1 MIAAALLV
9 LAAPLTPVGATSSVP
24 HDADDPAVWIN
35 PADPA
40 KSLIL
45 GTDKNEE
52 TGGLYAWNLDGE
64 EQWKVTPMDR
74 PNNVDVIQSGAV
86 VTERIQRRLRLVS
99 ILRDGS
105 PRDVTGQTAVLAHEQ
120 GEKGA
125 PMGVAVWSP
134 EPGAFEAVV
143 SQKESSRWR
152 PLQRLRIAFEDGD
165 QRRPMHARPAGRLG
179 VYSGDPEGEIEAM
192 VIDRERGIL
201 FYADELS
208 GIRAW
213 DLRADRALAHFGL
226 TGYEGDRE
234 GLAIWR
240 RGGRTLLVSCDQI
253 EQASR
258 LHVWDVT
265 NPSRPVRIAIIP
277 TVSDSTDG
285 IEISTEAV
293 SPKYPAG
300 ILVMMDSDE
309 RRFQIYDLRDLERRL

>member
-1 MIAAALLV
+1 VDIVQSVAAV
-9 LAAPLTPVGATSSVP
+9 S
-24 HDADDPAVWIN
+24 
-35 PADPA
+35 
-40 KSLIL
+40 
-45 GTDKNEE
+45 
-52 TGGLYAWNLDGE
+52 
-64 EQWKVTPMDR
+64 
-74 PNNVDVIQSGAV
+74 
-86 VTERIQRRLRLVS
+86 ERIQRRLRLVS
-99 ILRDGS
+99 IRPNGT
-105 PRDVTGQTAVLAHEQ
+105 PQDVTGETAVFAHEQ

-125 PMGVAVWSP
+125 PMGLAVWSP
-134 EPGAFEAVV
+134 VPGIYEAVV
-143 SQKESSRWR
+143 SAKESPRWR
-152 PLQRLRIAFEDGD
+152 PLQRLSISMES
-165 QRRPMHARPAGRLG
+165 QRMNAQPVGRLG

-213 DLRADRALAHFGL
+213 DLRADRALSHFGL

-258 LHVWDVT
+258 LHIWDVT
-265 NPSRPVRIAIIP
+265 NPSRPVRIATIP

-300 ILVMMDSDE
+300 ILVMMDSDD
-309 RRFQIYDLRDLERRL
+309 RRFQIYDLRDLDRRL

>member
-9 LAAPLTPVGATSSVP
+9 LAAPLTPVGATSPVP
-24 HDADDPAVWIN
+24 HDADDPAVWIH

-52 TGGLYAWNLDGE
+52 TGGLYAWNLDGV

-74 PNNVDVIQSGAV
+74 PNNVDIVQSVAAV
-86 VTERIQRRLRLVS
+86 SERIQRRLRLVS
-99 ILRDGS
+99 IRSNGT
-105 PRDVTGQTAVLAHEQ
+105 PQDVTGETAVFAHEQ

-125 PMGVAVWSP
+125 PMGLAVWSP
-134 EPGAFEAVV
+134 VPGIYEAVV
-143 SQKESSRWR
+143 SPKESPRWR
-152 PLQRLRIAFEDGD
+152 PLQRLSMSMES
-165 QRRPMHARPAGRLG
+165 QRMNAQPVGRLG

-213 DLRADRALAHFGL
+213 DLRADRALSHFGL
-226 TGYEGDRE
+226 TGYDGDRE

-240 RGGRTLLVSCDQI
+240 RGGGTLLVSCDQN

-258 LHVWDVT
+258 LHIWDVK

-300 ILVMMDSDE
+300 ILVMMDSDD
-309 RRFQIYDLRDLERRL
+309 RRFQIYDLRDLDRRL

>member
-1 MIAAALLV
+1 MIAAALIV
-9 LAAPLTPVGATSSVP
+9 LAAPLTPLGATSPVP

-35 PADPA
+35 PANPA

-52 TGGLYAWNLDGE
+52 TGGLYAWNLEGV

-74 PNNVDVIQSGAV
+74 PNNVDLIQNTAV
-86 VTERIQRRLRLVS
+86 VTERIQRRLRLIS
-99 ILRDGS
+99 IQSNGA
-105 PRDVTGQTAVLAHEQ
+105 PQDVTGQSDVFAHEQ

-125 PMGVAVWSP
+125 PMGLAVWSP
-134 EPGAFEAVV
+134 VPGSIEAVV
-143 SQKESSRWR
+143 SPKESPRWR
-152 PLQRLRIAFEDGD
+152 PLQKLSLDFNAASQGRMNAL
-165 QRRPMHARPAGRLG
+165 PVGRLG

-213 DLRADRALAHFGL
+213 DLRADRALAHFGQ

-258 LHVWDVT
+258 LHIWDVT
-265 NPSRPVRIAIIP
+265 HPSRPVRIAVIP

-285 IEISTEAV
+285 IEISTEAR
-293 SPKYPAG
+293 SAKYPEG
-300 ILVMMDSDE
+300 ILVMMDSDD
-309 RRFQIYDLRDLERRL
+309 RRFQIYDLRDLDRRL

>member
-9 LAAPLTPVGATSSVP
+9 LAAPLTPVGATSPVP

-52 TGGLYAWNLDGE
+52 TGGLYAWNLDGV

-74 PNNVDVIQSGAV
+74 PNNVDIVQSVAAV
-86 VTERIQRRLRLVS
+86 SERIQRRLRLVS
-99 ILRDGS
+99 IRPNGT
-105 PRDVTGQTAVLAHEQ
+105 PQDVTGETAVFAHEQ

-125 PMGVAVWSP
+125 PMGLAVWSP
-134 EPGAFEAVV
+134 VPGIYEAVV
-143 SQKESSRWR
+143 SPKESPRWR
-152 PLQRLRIAFEDGD
+152 PLQRLSISMES
-165 QRRPMHARPAGRLG
+165 QRMNAQPVGRLG

-213 DLRADRALAHFGL
+213 DLRADRALSHFGL

-258 LHVWDVT
+258 LHIWDVT
-265 NPSRPVRIAIIP
+265 NPSRPVRIATIP

-300 ILVMMDSDE
+300 ILVMMDSDD
-309 RRFQIYDLRDLERRL
+309 RRFQIYDLRDLDRRL